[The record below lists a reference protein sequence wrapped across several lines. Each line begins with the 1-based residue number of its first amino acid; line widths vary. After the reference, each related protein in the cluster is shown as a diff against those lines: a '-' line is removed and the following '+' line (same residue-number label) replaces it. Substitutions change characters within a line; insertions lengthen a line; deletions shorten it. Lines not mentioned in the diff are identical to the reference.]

1 MVQDIGMGHKQIMAR
16 EAARELAFCHAEKP
30 KSATMDFMEQEHGV
44 GYSWVPYR
52 CCLWRFSYELT
63 GVNQMNVMSSV
74 TIGASLLRHAHSS
87 MTVGAALL
95 RNAYSPQADAQT
107 ARIQPRRDS
116 DVRES
121 YNAAVSKAY
130 EAFAKEAAVFHDDQ
144 QCFGDELARKAFN
157 TRDEI
162 KKAHQAETS
171 WLGQAG
177 IWIRNLLMYGSDN
190 ATYDGLSKKKNPEEI
205 AYSAFKTNGR
215 DLGLTGNGFGDILD
229 TWNAIKAD
237 SDLYPEHITPAMV
250 AAFKAQPRGQADV
263 AAILAARTA
272 VVTSSEMQAGNAVDV
287 LSSDEVDIT
296 TTMAARPASPGVL
309 SKDDLIVS
317 MTTHTPRRNFA
328 AYI

>member
-1 MVQDIGMGHKQIMAR
+1 M
-16 EAARELAFCHAEKP
+16 
-30 KSATMDFMEQEHGV
+30 T
-44 GYSWVPYR
+44 
-52 CCLWRFSYELT
+52 
-63 GVNQMNVMSSV
+63 SV
-74 TIGASLLRHAHSS
+74 ASLLRNVPGP
-87 MTVGAALL
+87 MTVGAPLL
-95 RNAYSPQADAQT
+95 RNAYSPQVVAPV
-107 ARIQPRRDS
+107 ARIQPRSDS
-116 DVRES
+116 DVRAS
-121 YNAAVSKAY
+121 YNAAVSQAY

-177 IWIRNLLMYGSDN
+177 IWIRNLLTYGSDN
-190 ATYDGLSKKKNPEEI
+190 ATYEGLSKKKNPEEI

-237 SDLYPEHITPAMV
+237 SDLYPEDITPAMV
-250 AAFKAQPRGQADV
+250 TAFKAQPRGQADV

-272 VVTSSEMQAGNAVDV
+272 VVVNSEVQAGKAVDV
-287 LSSDEVDIT
+287 QSSDKVDIT
-296 TTMAARPASPGVL
+296 TIMAARPASADIL
-309 SKDDLIVS
+309 SKDDLIAS
-317 MTTHTPRRNFA
+317 MMTHTPRRNLV